1 VGTRKVN
8 EIFGAPFDLSW
19 HFPFGVLAEETMEG
33 ETVDAKSDI
42 GHRDNHP
49 PSTGKITPCI

>member
-1 VGTRKVN
+1 
-8 EIFGAPFDLSW
+8 
-19 HFPFGVLAEETMEG
+19 MEG